1 MAIDKNLTDLI
12 LPNIDKQATSDV
24 KNLQEFKKVLS
35 NDDST
40 MADIISAAGKFG
52 IKFIGDKTIGQVVDR
67 AVAGTNLA
75 KNTVNKVNKALNTTV
90 GEVKGKPKSEA
101 AKQKEV
107 QKSKEKTTTT
117 QKKPKEQKQVT
128 SQPKATSASNLT
140 SRYTGSSDI
149 NRNVGTKQ
157 STEYIKKLI
166 VDEAKRQ
173 GVPPELALAV
183 AQHESGFNNTAISP
197 KNKNGSR
204 DHGVF
209 QLNDKYHHLNNVYDP
224 VENVRY
230 GVGMLRDGLKRN
242 NGDIAATLRQYNT
255 GSAKPS
261 TDGNTYAN
269 KVMALLPQYNQNT
282 IDTIAASNPVPQ
294 GTLDGDGN
302 LIANNPN
309 ITGAAA
315 PIPRIDEVMGIQ
327 TSPNQMYN
335 DMTKY
340 RDTTQKDAK
349 TALKYAQNRLMP
361 TQAQALLNKTFGAG
375 IQDYQNAYNQQIAN
389 IDKAYQD
396 VQNTRATNDQELM
409 AKFQAMRDLAAQD
422 PRLQNQGYYLD
433 PRVIQSQARGQ
444 AALAAYGINP
454 NLVPSAA
461 DIARQQYET
470 QIANQYGVPYQ
481 EYLDSRLGN
490 INNNMRI
497 SQGEIEYLAARAA
510 AGDTLAQQRL
520 QTLQAANTSYTS
532 GLANVGKLDAE
543 NAKTAISGLLTGNNQ
558 LLNDFMT
565 AYTNAD
571 TNTQQR
577 INEVLT
583 SLISG
588 QSGTV
593 QSGISANSAETVAG
607 INQQAKMQEL
617 PSQIELNKANAL
629 KARGE
634 GQMYGVAGGL
644 DEGQASV
651 INYGENYIPVNP
663 NANRQSQPLIL
674 WGGNNGGF
682 FNLGGNR

>member
-12 LPNIDKQATSDV
+12 LPNIDKQATSDI

-40 MADIISAAGKFG
+40 MADVISAAGKFG

-128 SQPKATSASNLT
+128 PQSKATSASNLT

-230 GVGMLRDGLKRN
+230 GVGMLKDGLKRN
-242 NGDIAATLRQYNT
+242 NGDITATLRQYNT

-282 IDTIAASNPVPQ
+282 IDTIAASNPALQ

-309 ITGAAA
+309 VTGAAA

-335 DMTKY
+335 DMTGY
-340 RDTTQKDAK
+340 RDITQKDAK
-349 TALKYAQNRLMP
+349 DALKYAQDRLMP
-361 TQAQALLNKTFGAG
+361 TQAQALLNKAFGAG
-375 IQDYQNAYNQQIAN
+375 IQDYQNAYNQQVAN

-422 PRLQNQGYYLD
+422 PRLQNMGYQID
-433 PRVIQSQARGQ
+433 PRVLDRAMTAQALMANPQNPVAYQDMVNAQYQ
-444 AALAAYGINP
+444 A
-454 NLVPSAA
+454 
-461 DIARQQYET
+461 

-520 QTLQAANTSYTS
+520 QTLQAANTSYTT

-558 LLNDFMT
+558 LLSNFMN
-565 AYTNAD
+565 AYNNAD

-583 SLISG
+583 SLI
-588 QSGTV
+588 
-593 QSGISANSAETVAG
+593 I
-607 INQQAKMQEL
+607 
-617 PSQIELNKANAL
+617 
-629 KARGE
+629 
-634 GQMYGVAGGL
+634 
-644 DEGQASV
+644 
-651 INYGENYIPVNP
+651 
-663 NANRQSQPLIL
+663 
-674 WGGNNGGF
+674 
-682 FNLGGNR
+682 